1 MTFFLSARFL
11 KTVREYGIL
20 EDAYNRDFAEPVL
33 ALASA
38 EVTRLTDLGYDKDDV
53 VPVVNQA
60 LAAFVKR
67 YPVSIPY
74 IPF

>member
-20 EDAYNRDFAEPVL
+20 EDAYNRDFAEPVI
-33 ALASA
+33 ALANA
-38 EVTRLTDLGYDKDDV
+38 EVTRLANLGYDEDAV
-53 VPVVNQA
+53 VTVVNQA

-67 YPVSIPY
+67 YPVSIPH